1 MAIQTYP
8 TGCDKMISEEE
19 EKKIKER
26 EKKDSEKADEDEID
40 EMIEIVIALFS

>member
-1 MAIQTYP
+1 
-8 TGCDKMISEEE
+8 MISEEE